1 MSPVI
6 GGFLGFMCAFI
17 FIAIGLARFA
27 KGIDETYSLAN
38 VQVILWSGMIM
49 GSYLSLAVLKE
60 GFLGDINA
68 NLLGLMG
75 ISGGSYVAAK
85 TIRSMQ
91 ETVPK
96 ELAKGRPMPRTRGLF
111 SQERAPDKLSVAKL
125 QMTAW
130 TLVSLMIYVV
140 LVAINLS
147 GNKPELPD
155 VGSGLLTLMGIS
167 HGVYIGDKSRDKPL
181 G

>member
-6 GGFLGFMCAFI
+6 AGFLGFMCAFI

-27 KGIDETYSLAN
+27 KGLDGTYSLTN
-38 VQVILWSGMIM
+38 VQVILWSGVIL
-49 GSYLSLAVLKE
+49 GSYLSMVVLKE

-75 ISGGSYVAAK
+75 ISGGSYVVAK
-85 TIRSMQ
+85 TIRTMQ
-91 ETVPK
+91 EPVPK
-96 ELAKGRPMPRTRGLF
+96 ERPMPRTRGLF
-111 SQERAPDKLSVAKL
+111 SQERAPDKLSVVKL

-140 LVAINLS
+140 VVAINFS
-147 GNKPELPD
+147 SNKPELPD
-155 VGSGLLTLMGIS
+155 IGSGLLTLMGIS
-167 HGVYIGDKSRDKPL
+167 HGVYVGDKLRDKPA
-181 G
+181 